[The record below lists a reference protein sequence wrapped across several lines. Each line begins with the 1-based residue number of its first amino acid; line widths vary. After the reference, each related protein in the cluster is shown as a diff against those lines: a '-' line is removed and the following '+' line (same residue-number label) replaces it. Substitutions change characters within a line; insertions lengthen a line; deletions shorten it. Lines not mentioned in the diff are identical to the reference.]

1 MNSVSTIKVLPNS
14 VDINNQSRL
23 FTNNNIVVKE
33 QNTNRKGVYKNR
45 TIKKKTKIIKIKLFT
60 TEDVEEMVMLSI
72 PKLNIIQEEPI
83 DLTSS
88 SGQDELEVP
97 DFMDDILSK
106 M

>member
-83 DLTSS
+83 DLTLS